1 LAISVVA
8 SRVTPAQDG
17 PISYGERSDIIFGP
31 RQSACPVIVRSLRD
45 SPKKPRA
52 APPAGILSVWQ
63 IKENPLG
70 NDLLIIVNGLI
81 RLPPFCRPWLTLPL
95 C

>member
-1 LAISVVA
+1 M
-8 SRVTPAQDG
+8 
-17 PISYGERSDIIFGP
+17 SYRERSDIIFGT
-31 RQSACPVIVRSLRD
+31 RHSAGPVIARSLTGL
-45 SPKKPRA
+45 PKKPHA

-70 NDLLIIVNGLI
+70 NDPLIIVNGWI
-81 RLPPFCRPWLTLPL
+81 SLPPILPAMPKTSL